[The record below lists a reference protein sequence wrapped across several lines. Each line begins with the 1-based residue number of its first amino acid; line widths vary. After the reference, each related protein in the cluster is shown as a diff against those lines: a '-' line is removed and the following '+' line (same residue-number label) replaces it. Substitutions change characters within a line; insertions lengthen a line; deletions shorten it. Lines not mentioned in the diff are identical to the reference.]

1 MVCKVCFCINKKTCG
16 SRAAETIRF
25 AHLSAI
31 QLYYKYDMRENRK
44 KVIIIRLTE
53 KERNELVSRAN
64 SVGKSISSYVREV
77 SLLGNFTTKTDIQ
90 TVYELK
96 KIGANINQLVK
107 YVNMLPVDENVR
119 QSLARMNE
127 YLSDIDRI
135 KKNLL

>member
-1 MVCKVCFCINKKTCG
+1 MG
-16 SRAAETIRF
+16 
-25 AHLSAI
+25 
-31 QLYYKYDMRENRK
+31 NRN

-53 KERNELVSRAN
+53 EERNELVIRAN

-77 SLLGNFTTKTDIQ
+77 SLLGNLTTKTDIQ

-107 YVNMLPVDENVR
+107 YVNLLPVDENVR
-119 QSLARMNE
+119 QSLDRMSE

-135 KKNLL
+135 KKNIL